1 MSHLRTRNFATNEQ
15 RPLTQGPLFKG
26 LKKAAEKVKEQAFK
40 EVSVKMN
47 TAYFNAK
54 KELRFT
60 KFPGLLQL
68 QQKNGVKVSNTYAND
83 TKCAAQPLPL

>member
-1 MSHLRTRNFATNEQ
+1 
-15 RPLTQGPLFKG
+15 
-26 LKKAAEKVKEQAFK
+26 
-40 EVSVKMN
+40 MN

-54 KELRFT
+54 EELRFT

-83 TKCAAQPLPL
+83 TKCEAQPLPL